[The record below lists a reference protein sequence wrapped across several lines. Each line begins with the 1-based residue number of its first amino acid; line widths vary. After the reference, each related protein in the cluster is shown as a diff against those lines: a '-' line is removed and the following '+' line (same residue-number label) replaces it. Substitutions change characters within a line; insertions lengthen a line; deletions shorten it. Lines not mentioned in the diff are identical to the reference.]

1 MNKGLIAAI
10 LERAVKT
17 FVQALLA
24 LWATNDMFDITNV
37 NLEHSLALALSAA
50 VISVLT
56 SVASIPVGTAGPSLT
71 TETVAPEAPPRPVA

>member
-10 LERAVKT
+10 AERAVKT

-56 SVASIPVGTAGPSLT
+56 SVASLPLGSPGPSVT
-71 TETVAPEAPPRPVA
+71 PEVVEPDPARTP